1 MAEVGPGR
9 SNANRDQNMSASSG
23 LHAPSFEIEGMSRPA
38 NHINVE
44 EHIHEASDDD
54 MDLQDIDDWE
64 RENPRQEKHKFVP
77 ATLQTVKVHTDYT
90 TENHKPVASQV
101 AKYNPEIVA
110 KLQSLCWERG
120 LTASFDIVETAPRLF
135 AASVSFAG
143 QTVNSE
149 GSFTAKRLAKEN
161 VCRLAIPIV
170 EQFDPNST
178 KRKESSDEG
187 MPVDRITEDELN
199 GSNWAGTL
207 QNFTQGHKLPM
218 PDFTEFRTPYVPHLF
233 SCTVRLA
240 SSLDTN
246 FFGSETT
253 LYPTKSAAK
262 KAAAREAVLWI
273 RSQGFIFKE
282 AQVTGGPSTP
292 SMKRQTSLVATPTPT
307 TPGAFTTGLT
317 QNVLREVDMNKL
329 AHLSLAQQV
338 HEAVILMGFSQP
350 EWRATPSGDGAF
362 GASYVDMAAHFSI
375 LDVQKEPRL
384 AGPICKVERVFGK
397 KQAKEQCCER
407 VLSFLKELK
416 PQS

>member
-1 MAEVGPGR
+1 MAEVGLGG
-9 SNANRDQNMSASSG
+9 SHANRDQKMSTSPVSPARPF
-23 LHAPSFEIEGMSRPA
+23 AIEGIIRTGD
-38 NHINVE
+38 HINVE
-44 EHIHEASDDD
+44 EHIQEASHDD
-54 MDLQDIDDWE
+54 MDLQNIDDWE
-64 RENPRQEKHKFVP
+64 RENPRQEKPTFVP
-77 ATLQTVKVHTDYT
+77 ATLQTVKIHTDYT
-90 TENHKPVASQV
+90 AENHKPVASQD

-120 LTASFDIVETAPRLF
+120 LTASFDIAETAPRMF
-135 AASVSFAG
+135 TASVRFAG

-170 EQFDPNST
+170 EHFDPNST

-187 MPVDRITEDELN
+187 MPVDRITDEELN

-207 QNFTQGHKLPM
+207 QNFTQGHQLPM

-240 SSLDTN
+240 TSLDTN
-246 FFGSETT
+246 TFGSETI

-273 RSQGFIFKE
+273 KSQGFIFKE
-282 AQVTGGPSTP
+282 ARVTGGPSIP
-292 SMKRQTSLVATPTPT
+292 SMKQQKSLVAIPTPT
-307 TPGAFTTGLT
+307 APEVVNP
-317 QNVLREVDMNKL
+317 QEVLREVDTNKC
-329 AHLSLAQQV
+329 AHLSLPQQV
-338 HEAVILMGFSQP
+338 HQAVILMGFSQP

-362 GASYVDMAAHFSI
+362 GASYVDIAAYFNM
-375 LDVQKEPRL
+375 LDVQKDSRL
-384 AGPICKVERVFGK
+384 AGPIGKVERVFGK

-416 PQS
+416 PRS

>member
-1 MAEVGPGR
+1 
-9 SNANRDQNMSASSG
+9 MSTSSV
-23 LHAPSFEIEGMSRPA
+23 LPARSFEIEGAFRPA
-38 NHINVE
+38 EHINVE
-44 EHIHEASDDD
+44 GHIQETSHDD
-54 MDLQDIDDWE
+54 MDLQNIDDWE
-64 RENPRQEKHKFVP
+64 RENPRQEKHRFVP

-90 TENHKPVASQV
+90 AENHKPVASQD

-120 LTASFDIVETAPRLF
+120 LTASFDIAETAPRLF

-170 EQFDPNST
+170 EQFDPNSK
-178 KRKESSDEG
+178 KREDSSSDG
-187 MPVDRITEDELN
+187 MQVDRITDEELN

-218 PDFTEFRTPYVPHLF
+218 PDFTEFRTPY
-233 SCTVRLA
+233 LA
-240 SSLDTN
+240 GSLDTN
-246 FFGSETT
+246 VFGSETT
-253 LYPTKSAAK
+253 LFPTKSAAK

-292 SMKRQTSLVATPTPT
+292 STKRQTSKVAIATP
-307 TPGAFTTGLT
+307 AASEVVTTGLA
-317 QNVLREVDMNKL
+317 QNVLRVVDMNKL
-329 AHLSLAQQV
+329 ARLSLPQQV
-338 HEAVILMGFSQP
+338 HEAVGLMGFSQP

-362 GASYVDMAAHFSI
+362 GASYVDMAAHFST

-384 AGPICKVERVFGK
+384 AGPIGKVERVFGK
-397 KQAKEQCCER
+397 KQAKEQCCEK
-407 VLSFLKELK
+407 VLSFLRELK
-416 PQS
+416 PQV

>member
-1 MAEVGPGR
+1 
-9 SNANRDQNMSASSG
+9 MSTSPVPP
-23 LHAPSFEIEGMSRPA
+23 APTLEIEGLSRPG
-38 NHINVE
+38 NYVNVE
-44 EHIHEASDDD
+44 QHIREASHDD
-54 MDLQDIDDWE
+54 MDLQNIDDWE
-64 RENPRQEKHKFVP
+64 RENPCQEKPMFVP

-90 TENHKPVASQV
+90 AKNHKPVASQD

-120 LTASFDIVETAPRLF
+120 LAASFDVAETAPRMF

-161 VCRLAIPIV
+161 VCRLAIPVV
-170 EQFDPNST
+170 EHFDPNST

-187 MPVDRITEDELN
+187 MPVDRITDEELN

-240 SSLDTN
+240 SLDTN
-246 FFGSETT
+246 VFGSETI
-253 LYPTKSAAK
+253 LFPTKSAAK

-273 RSQGFIFKE
+273 RSQGFVFKY

-292 SMKRQTSLVATPTPT
+292 STKRQTLLVAKPAPAAPDPVITSL
-307 TPGAFTTGLT
+307 A
-317 QNVLREVDMNKL
+317 QNVLQEVDINKL
-329 AHLSLAQQV
+329 AHLSLPQQV
-338 HEAVILMGFSQP
+338 HEAVGLMGFNQP

-362 GASYVDMAAHFSI
+362 GASYVDMGAHFTV
-375 LDVQKEPRL
+375 LDVQKDPRL
-384 AGPICKVERVFGK
+384 AGPIGKVERIFGK
-397 KQAKEQCCER
+397 KQAKEQCCQK
-407 VLSFLKELK
+407 VLSFLQELK

>member
-1 MAEVGPGR
+1 MSTSPVLPAR
-9 SNANRDQNMSASSG
+9 SFG
-23 LHAPSFEIEGMSRPA
+23 IEGISRPA
-38 NHINVE
+38 DHINVE
-44 EHIHEASDDD
+44 EHIQEASHDA
-54 MDLQDIDDWE
+54 MDLQNIDDWE
-64 RENPRQEKHKFVP
+64 RENPRQEKPRFAP
-77 ATLQTVKVHTDYT
+77 ATLQTVKAHTDYT
-90 TENHKPVASQV
+90 AENHKPVASQD
-101 AKYNPEIVA
+101 AKYNPDIVA

-120 LTASFDIVETAPRLF
+120 LTASFDIAETAPRLF

-170 EQFDPNST
+170 QQFDPNSK
-178 KRKESSDEG
+178 KREDSSSDG
-187 MPVDRITEDELN
+187 MQVDRITDEELN

-207 QNFTQGHKLPM
+207 QNFTQEHKLPM

-246 FFGSETT
+246 VFGSETT

-292 SMKRQTSLVATPTPT
+292 SMKRQKSVVAMPTPIAS
-307 TPGAFTTGLT
+307 GVVNT
-317 QNVLREVDMNKL
+317 QDVLREVDTNKL
-329 AHLSLAQQV
+329 PYLSLPQRV

-362 GASYVDMAAHFSI
+362 GASYVDMAAHFTV
-375 LDVQKEPRL
+375 LDVQKDLRL
-384 AGPICKVERVFGK
+384 AGPIGKVERIFGK
-397 KQAKEQCCER
+397 KQAKEQCCEKA
-407 VLSFLKELK
+407 LSFLKELK
-416 PQS
+416 PRS